1 MEDYIEDI
9 VNGSFPLSYLD
20 HKFIKNRRERI
31 SKYYHNWGYDLK
43 DESEIMDFLDLTI
56 NQKKMDTLNHLYYAS
71 RMPYYA
77 GSNVHP
83 DKSNLIAYSNPW
95 DALYELIPKKTQIK
109 TGIKNGDP
117 YIEEEREN
125 EFSKLKDRVDQQEQ
139 RISTSFQQKAQQ
151 GIGLATQ
158 GIGYA
163 QALGGATAGA
173 GSIMARIQ
181 GIAGKAFIPISVI
194 MTVME
199 IASTVLNEALKP
211 GGPLD
216 RRFKRII
223 GDEIAATADLEFK
236 EQVNQG
242 FKVIRIS
249 TQPGLSGDAGVTS
262 NLQKRTTIYD
272 LGISRSMAGLQG

>member
-1 MEDYIEDI
+1 MSSD
-9 VNGSFPLSYLD
+9 
-20 HKFIKNRRERI
+20 NR
-31 SKYYHNWGYDLK
+31 
-43 DESEIMDFLDLTI
+43 
-56 NQKKMDTLNHLYYAS
+56 
-71 RMPYYA
+71 
-77 GSNVHP
+77 
-83 DKSNLIAYSNPW
+83 
-95 DALYELIPKKTQIK
+95 DALHIPIEIK
-109 TGIKNGDP
+109 TSDSEEIQSLINDLAAAESDIRSIRPRRGRGTGDTSSRSAFASP
-117 YIEEEREN
+117 EEEGTGIFGGMTGEATPTAIRDRTSKSPFQREN

-139 RISTSFQQKAQQ
+139 RISTSFQQKTQQ

-163 QALGGATAGA
+163 QALGGVGA
-173 GSIMARIQ
+173 GGVMAKIQ

-199 IASTVLNEALKP
+199 IASTILNEALKP

-223 GDEIAATADLEFK
+223 ADEIAATADLEFK

-249 TQPGLSGDAGVTS
+249 TQPSLSGDAGVTS

>member
-1 MEDYIEDI
+1 MSSD
-9 VNGSFPLSYLD
+9 
-20 HKFIKNRRERI
+20 NR
-31 SKYYHNWGYDLK
+31 
-43 DESEIMDFLDLTI
+43 
-56 NQKKMDTLNHLYYAS
+56 
-71 RMPYYA
+71 
-77 GSNVHP
+77 
-83 DKSNLIAYSNPW
+83 
-95 DALYELIPKKTQIK
+95 DALHIPIEIK
-109 TGIKNGDP
+109 TSDSEEIQALINDLAAAESDIRSIRPRRGRGTGDTSSRSAFASP
-117 YIEEEREN
+117 EEEGTGIFGGMTGEATPTAIRDRTSKSPFQREN

-194 MTVME
+194 MKVME

>member
-1 MEDYIEDI
+1 MSSD
-9 VNGSFPLSYLD
+9 
-20 HKFIKNRRERI
+20 NR
-31 SKYYHNWGYDLK
+31 
-43 DESEIMDFLDLTI
+43 
-56 NQKKMDTLNHLYYAS
+56 
-71 RMPYYA
+71 
-77 GSNVHP
+77 
-83 DKSNLIAYSNPW
+83 
-95 DALYELIPKKTQIK
+95 DALHIPIEIK
-109 TGIKNGDP
+109 TSDSEEIQALINDLAAAESDIRSIRPRRGRGTGDTSSRSAFASP
-117 YIEEEREN
+117 EEEGTGIFGGMTGEATPTAIRDRTSKSPFQREN

-139 RISTSFQQKAQQ
+139 RMGMGQQAQQ
-151 GIGLATQ
+151 GLGIATQ
-158 GIGYA
+158 GIGFA
-163 QALGGATAGA
+163 QMLGGSQPGRLLGT
-173 GSIMARIQ
+173 IQ
-181 GIAGKAFIPISVI
+181 GIAGKAFIPIAVI
-194 MTVME
+194 TTLIEV
-199 IASTVLNEALKP
+199 ASTVLNEALKP